1 MQKSANEL
9 DMVPFEMIPA
19 VGSQNNVVDDG
30 MKGQDLA
37 FKFDLVS
44 SNPYEEN
51 RKSNNNKNNI
61 LHLRSSFTTTKGNDI
76 LPRREKNNAIKGIPR
91 PTPNFLGKREREE
104 EMINELSISHN

>member
-44 SNPYEEN
+44 SN
-51 RKSNNNKNNI
+51 
-61 LHLRSSFTTTKGNDI
+61 
-76 LPRREKNNAIKGIPR
+76 
-91 PTPNFLGKREREE
+91 LG
-104 EMINELSISHN
+104 